1 MNLLIL
7 QVLYQLKK
15 VRSLSS
21 VILILVTLSKILK
34 KRNHEES
41 TDELTDAENEPKI
54 RSSRL
59 IKKSSNSFVIWFLI
73 LDSSFNYKT
82 MLNNPKFKN

>member
-7 QVLYQLKK
+7 QVVSQLKE
-15 VRSLSS
+15 VGILST
-21 VILILVTLSKILK
+21 LTLYLVTLSKILK
-34 KRNHEES
+34 KRKHEES

-59 IKKSSNSFVIWFLI
+59 SKKSSNSFV
-73 LDSSFNYKT
+73 YG
-82 MLNNPKFKN
+82 P